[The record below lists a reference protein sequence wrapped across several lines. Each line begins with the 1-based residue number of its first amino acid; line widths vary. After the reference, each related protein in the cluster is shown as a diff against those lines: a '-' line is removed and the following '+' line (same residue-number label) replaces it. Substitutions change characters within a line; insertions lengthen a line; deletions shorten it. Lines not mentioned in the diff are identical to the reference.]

1 MLLNKSNLVP
11 PDKLGIWILGLSNPI
26 SLNITVGRSSLKI
39 FSRLANRFSIGSI
52 NPELFY
58 FLLFAIILCAVL
70 VCYFATKDLV
80 DEEKDQKSIV
90 IDELA
95 GVWIAFIPVS
105 GIVMMQDFLTYSILA
120 FLVFRVFDI
129 WKPYPIG
136 LIDKKIKNYLGVV
149 LDDLVAGLY
158 AAITIWLILILF

>member
-1 MLLNKSNLVP
+1 MDKFPNLLKPSHMFATLFGVGLLP
-11 PDKLGIWILGLSNPI
+11 FAPGTWGSLFGLILFFYV
-26 SLNITVGRSSLKI
+26 NIYL
-39 FSRLANRFSIGSI
+39 SI
-52 NPELFY
+52 NAQFFY
-58 FLLFAIILCAVL
+58 LLLLAIILFSIL
-70 VCYFATKDLV
+70 VCYFSTKELGDN
-80 DEEKDQKSIV
+80 EKDQKAIV

-105 GIVMMQDFLTYSILA
+105 GIVMMQEFLTYSVLA
-120 FLVFRVFDI
+120 FLLFRVFDI

-136 LIDKKIKNYLGVV
+136 RIDKEIKNYLGVV

>member
-1 MLLNKSNLVP
+1 MDKFPNLLKPSHIFATLFGVGLLP
-11 PDKLGIWILGLSNPI
+11 FAPGTWGSLFGLILFFYT
-26 SLNITVGRSSLKI
+26 NIYL
-39 FSRLANRFSIGSI
+39 SI
-52 NPELFY
+52 NVQFFY
-58 FLLFAIILCAVL
+58 LLLLAIILVAIL
-70 VCYFATKDLV
+70 VCYFATKELGDN
-80 DEEKDQKSIV
+80 EKDQKSIV

-120 FLVFRVFDI
+120 FLAFRVFDI

-136 LIDKKIKNYLGVV
+136 FIDKKIKNYIGIV

>member
-1 MLLNKSNLVP
+1 MNKFPNLLKPSHIFATLFGVGLLP
-11 PDKLGIWILGLSNPI
+11 IAPGTWGSLFGLILFFYT
-26 SLNITVGRSSLKI
+26 NIYL
-39 FSRLANRFSIGSI
+39 SI
-52 NPELFY
+52 NVEFFY
-58 FLLFAIILCAVL
+58 LLLIAIILSAIL
-70 VCYFATKDLV
+70 VCYFATKMLSDN
-80 DEEKDQKSIV
+80 EKDQKAIV

-105 GIVMMQDFLTYSILA
+105 GIVMMQEFLTYSVLA
-120 FLVFRVFDI
+120 FLLFRVFDI

>member
-1 MLLNKSNLVP
+1 MDKFPNLLKPSHIFATLFGVGLLP
-11 PDKLGIWILGLSNPI
+11 FAPGTWGSLFGLILFFYTNIYLSI
-26 SLNITVGRSSLKI
+26 D
-39 FSRLANRFSIGSI
+39 AQ
-52 NPELFY
+52 LFY
-58 FLLFAIILCAVL
+58 FLLLIIILLAIL
-70 VCYFATKDLV
+70 ICYFATKELG

-105 GIVMMQDFLTYSILA
+105 GIVMMQDFLTYSVLA
-120 FLVFRVFDI
+120 FLLFRVFDI

-136 LIDKKIKNYLGVV
+136 FIDKKIKNHIGIV

-158 AAITIWLILILF
+158 AAIIISSILILF

>member
-1 MLLNKSNLVP
+1 MDKFPNLLKPSHIFATLFGV
-11 PDKLGIWILGLSNPI
+11 GLLPFAPGTWG
-26 SLNITVGRSSLKI
+26 SLFGLIFFFYTNIYL
-39 FSRLANRFSIGSI
+39 SI
-52 NPELFY
+52 NAQLFY
-58 FLLFAIILCAVL
+58 ILLLAIILFAIL

-105 GIVMMQDFLTYSILA
+105 GIVMMQDFLTYSVFA
-120 FLVFRVFDI
+120 FLLFRVFDI

-136 LIDKKIKNYLGVV
+136 YIDKKIKNYLGVV

>member
-1 MLLNKSNLVP
+1 MDKFPNLLKPSHIFATLFGVGLLP
-11 PDKLGIWILGLSNPI
+11 FAPGTWGSLFGLILFFYT
-26 SLNITVGRSSLKI
+26 NIYL
-39 FSRLANRFSIGSI
+39 SI
-52 NPELFY
+52 NVQFFY
-58 FLLFAIILCAVL
+58 LLLLVKILFAIL
-70 VCYFATKDLV
+70 VCYFATKELSDN
-80 DEEKDQKSIV
+80 EKDQKSIV

-120 FLVFRVFDI
+120 FLAFRVFDI

-136 LIDKKIKNYLGVV
+136 YIDKKIKNYLGVV

>member
-1 MLLNKSNLVP
+1 MDKFPNLLKPSHIFATLFGVGLLP
-11 PDKLGIWILGLSNPI
+11 FAPGTWGSLFGLILFFYT
-26 SLNITVGRSSLKI
+26 NIYL
-39 FSRLANRFSIGSI
+39 SI
-52 NPELFY
+52 NVQFFY
-58 FLLFAIILCAVL
+58 LLLLAIILVAIL
-70 VCYFATKDLV
+70 VCYFATKELSDN
-80 DEEKDQKSIV
+80 EKDQKSIV

-120 FLVFRVFDI
+120 FLAFRVFDI
-129 WKPYPIG
+129 WKPYPISF
-136 LIDKKIKNYLGVV
+136 IDKKIKNYLGVV

>member
-1 MLLNKSNLVP
+1 MDRFPNLLKPSHIFATLFGVGLLP
-11 PDKLGIWILGLSNPI
+11 FAPGTWGSLFGLILFFYT
-26 SLNITVGRSSLKI
+26 NIYL
-39 FSRLANRFSIGSI
+39 SI
-52 NPELFY
+52 NVQFFY
-58 FLLFAIILCAVL
+58 LLLLVIILIAIL
-70 VCYFATKDLV
+70 VCYFATKELSDN
-80 DEEKDQKSIV
+80 EKDQKSIV

-105 GIVMMQDFLTYSILA
+105 GIIMMQEFLTYSIMA
-120 FLVFRVFDI
+120 FLLFRVFDI

-136 LIDKKIKNYLGVV
+136 YIDKKIKNYLGVV

>member
-1 MLLNKSNLVP
+1 MNKFPNLLKPSHIFATLFGVGLLP
-11 PDKLGIWILGLSNPI
+11 IAPGTWGSLFGLILFFYT
-26 SLNITVGRSSLKI
+26 NIYL
-39 FSRLANRFSIGSI
+39 SI
-52 NPELFY
+52 NAQFFY
-58 FLLFAIILCAVL
+58 LLLLVIILSAIMA
-70 VCYFATKDLV
+70 CYFATKMLGDN
-80 DEEKDQKSIV
+80 EKDQKAIV

-105 GIVMMQDFLTYSILA
+105 GIVMMQEFLTYSVLA
-120 FLVFRVFDI
+120 FLLFRIFDI

-136 LIDKKIKNYLGVV
+136 LIDEKIKNYLGVV

>member
-1 MLLNKSNLVP
+1 MDKFPNLLKPSHIFATLFGVGLLP
-11 PDKLGIWILGLSNPI
+11 LAPGTWGSLFGLILFFYT
-26 SLNITVGRSSLKI
+26 NIYL
-39 FSRLANRFSIGSI
+39 SI
-52 NPELFY
+52 NVQFFY
-58 FLLFAIILCAVL
+58 LLLLAIILVAIL
-70 VCYFATKDLV
+70 VCNFATKELSDN
-80 DEEKDQKSIV
+80 EKDQKSIV

-120 FLVFRVFDI
+120 FLAFRVFDI

>member
-1 MLLNKSNLVP
+1 MDKFPNLLKPSHIFATLFGVGLLP
-11 PDKLGIWILGLSNPI
+11 FAPGTWGSLFGLILFFYT
-26 SLNITVGRSSLKI
+26 NIYL
-39 FSRLANRFSIGSI
+39 SI
-52 NPELFY
+52 NVQFFY
-58 FLLFAIILCAVL
+58 LLLLAIILVAIL
-70 VCYFATKDLV
+70 VCYFATKELGDN
-80 DEEKDQKSIV
+80 EKDQKSIV

-120 FLVFRVFDI
+120 FLAFRVFDI

-136 LIDKKIKNYLGVV
+136 FIDKKIKNHIGIV

-158 AAITIWLILILF
+158 AAIIIWLILIVF

>member
-1 MLLNKSNLVP
+1 MDKFPNLLKPSHIFATLFGVGLLP
-11 PDKLGIWILGLSNPI
+11 FAPGTWGSLFGLILFFYT
-26 SLNITVGRSSLKI
+26 NIYL
-39 FSRLANRFSIGSI
+39 SI
-52 NPELFY
+52 NVQFFY
-58 FLLFAIILCAVL
+58 LLLLVIILIAIL
-70 VCYFATKDLV
+70 VCYFATKELSDN
-80 DEEKDQKSIV
+80 EKDQKSIV

-105 GIVMMQDFLTYSILA
+105 GIVMMQDFLTYSVLA
-120 FLVFRVFDI
+120 FLLFRVFDI

-136 LIDKKIKNYLGVV
+136 LIDEKIKNYLGVV

>member
-1 MLLNKSNLVP
+1 MDKFPNLLKPSHIFVTLFGVGLLP
-11 PDKLGIWILGLSNPI
+11 FAPGTWGSLFGLILFFYT
-26 SLNITVGRSSLKI
+26 NIYL
-39 FSRLANRFSIGSI
+39 SI
-52 NPELFY
+52 NVQFFY
-58 FLLFAIILCAVL
+58 LLLLLIILFAILT
-70 VCYFATKDLV
+70 CYFATKELGDN
-80 DEEKDQKSIV
+80 EKDQKSIV

-105 GIVMMQDFLTYSILA
+105 GIVMMQEFLTYSVLA
-120 FLVFRVFDI
+120 FLLFRVFDI

>member
-1 MLLNKSNLVP
+1 MDKFPNLLKPSHIFATLFGVGLLP
-11 PDKLGIWILGLSNPI
+11 FAPGTWGSLFGLILFFYTNIYLSI
-26 SLNITVGRSSLKI
+26 DSQ
-39 FSRLANRFSIGSI
+39 
-52 NPELFY
+52 LFY
-58 FLLFAIILCAVL
+58 FLLLVIILSAFF
-70 VCYFATKDLV
+70 VCYFATKELGD
-80 DEEKDQKSIV
+80 DEKDQKSIV

-120 FLVFRVFDI
+120 FLAFRVFDI

-136 LIDKKIKNYLGVV
+136 YIDKKIKNYLGVV

>member
-1 MLLNKSNLVP
+1 MDKFPNLLKPSHIFATLFGVGLLP
-11 PDKLGIWILGLSNPI
+11 FAPGTWGSLFGLILFFYT
-26 SLNITVGRSSLKI
+26 NIYL
-39 FSRLANRFSIGSI
+39 SI
-52 NPELFY
+52 NVQFFY
-58 FLLFAIILCAVL
+58 LLLLVIIIFAIL
-70 VCYFATKDLV
+70 VCYFATKELSDN
-80 DEEKDQKSIV
+80 EKDQKSIV

-105 GIVMMQDFLTYSILA
+105 GIVMMQDFLTYSVLA
-120 FLVFRVFDI
+120 FLLFRVFDI

-136 LIDKKIKNYLGVV
+136 FIDKKIKNHIGVV

>member
-1 MLLNKSNLVP
+1 MDKFPNLLKPSHIFATLFGVGLLP
-11 PDKLGIWILGLSNPI
+11 FAPGTWGSLFGLILFFYT
-26 SLNITVGRSSLKI
+26 NIYL
-39 FSRLANRFSIGSI
+39 SI
-52 NPELFY
+52 NMLFFY
-58 FLLFAIILCAVL
+58 FLLLAIILFAIL
-70 VCYFATKDLV
+70 VCYFATKELGDI
-80 DEEKDQKSIV
+80 EKDQKSIV

-105 GIVMMQDFLTYSILA
+105 GIVMMQDFLTYSVFA
-120 FLVFRVFDI
+120 FLLFRVFDI

-136 LIDKKIKNYLGVV
+136 YIDKKIKNYLGVV

>member
-1 MLLNKSNLVP
+1 MDKFPNLLKPSHIFATLFGVGLLP
-11 PDKLGIWILGLSNPI
+11 FAPGTWGSLFGLILFFYT
-26 SLNITVGRSSLKI
+26 NIYL
-39 FSRLANRFSIGSI
+39 SI
-52 NPELFY
+52 NVQFFY
-58 FLLFAIILCAVL
+58 LLLLTIILFAIL
-70 VCYFATKDLV
+70 VCYFATKELSDN
-80 DEEKDQKSIV
+80 EKDQKSIV

-120 FLVFRVFDI
+120 FLLFRVFDI

-136 LIDKKIKNYLGVV
+136 FIDKKIKNHIGIV

>member
-1 MLLNKSNLVP
+1 MDKFPNLLKPSHIFATLFGVGFLP
-11 PDKLGIWILGLSNPI
+11 FAPGTWGSLFGLILFFYT
-26 SLNITVGRSSLKI
+26 NIYL
-39 FSRLANRFSIGSI
+39 SI
-52 NPELFY
+52 NVEFFY
-58 FLLFAIILCAVL
+58 LLLLVIILSAIL
-70 VCYFATKDLV
+70 ACYFATKELSQNQ
-80 DEEKDQKSIV
+80 KDQKSIV

-120 FLVFRVFDI
+120 FLLFRLFDI

-136 LIDKKIKNYLGVV
+136 LIDKKIKNYLGIV

-158 AAITIWLILILF
+158 AAIIIWLILILF

>member
-1 MLLNKSNLVP
+1 MDKFPNLLKPSHIFATLFGVGLLP
-11 PDKLGIWILGLSNPI
+11 FAPGTWGSLFGLILFFYT
-26 SLNITVGRSSLKI
+26 NIYL
-39 FSRLANRFSIGSI
+39 SI
-52 NPELFY
+52 NVQFFY
-58 FLLFAIILCAVL
+58 LLLLAIILFAIL
-70 VCYFATKDLV
+70 VCYFATKELSDN
-80 DEEKDQKSIV
+80 EKDQKSIV

-120 FLVFRVFDI
+120 FLAFRVFDI

-136 LIDKKIKNYLGVV
+136 FIDKKIKNHIGIV

>member
-1 MLLNKSNLVP
+1 MDKFPNLLKPSHIFATLFGVGLLP
-11 PDKLGIWILGLSNPI
+11 FAPGTWGSLFGLILFFYT
-26 SLNITVGRSSLKI
+26 NIYL
-39 FSRLANRFSIGSI
+39 SI
-52 NPELFY
+52 NVQFFY
-58 FLLFAIILCAVL
+58 LLLLAIILVTIL
-70 VCYFATKDLV
+70 VCYFATKELGDN
-80 DEEKDQKSIV
+80 EKDQKSIV

-120 FLVFRVFDI
+120 FLAFRVFDI

-136 LIDKKIKNYLGVV
+136 FIDKKIKNHIGIV

-158 AAITIWLILILF
+158 AAIIIWLILILF

>member
-1 MLLNKSNLVP
+1 MDKFPNLLKPSHIFATLFGVGLLP
-11 PDKLGIWILGLSNPI
+11 FAPGTWGSLFGLILFFYT
-26 SLNITVGRSSLKI
+26 NIYL
-39 FSRLANRFSIGSI
+39 SI
-52 NPELFY
+52 NVQFFY
-58 FLLFAIILCAVL
+58 LLLLAIILVAIL
-70 VCYFATKDLV
+70 VCYFATKELSDN
-80 DEEKDQKSIV
+80 EKDQKSIV

-120 FLVFRVFDI
+120 FLAFRVFDI

-136 LIDKKIKNYLGVV
+136 FIDKKIKNHIGIV

-158 AAITIWLILILF
+158 AAIIIRLILILF

>member
-1 MLLNKSNLVP
+1 MDKFPNLLKPSHIFATLFGV
-11 PDKLGIWILGLSNPI
+11 GLLPFAPGTWG
-26 SLNITVGRSSLKI
+26 SLFGLIFFFYTNIYL
-39 FSRLANRFSIGSI
+39 SI
-52 NPELFY
+52 NAQLFY
-58 FLLFAIILCAVL
+58 ILLLAIILFAIL

-129 WKPYPIG
+129 WNPYPISYV
-136 LIDKKIKNYLGVV
+136 DKKIKNYMGIV

-158 AAITIWLILILF
+158 AALIVWLILILF

>member
-1 MLLNKSNLVP
+1 MDKFPNLLKPSHMFATLFGVGLLP
-11 PDKLGIWILGLSNPI
+11 FAPGTWGSLFGLILFFYT
-26 SLNITVGRSSLKI
+26 NIYL
-39 FSRLANRFSIGSI
+39 SI
-52 NPELFY
+52 NVQFFY
-58 FLLFAIILCAVL
+58 LLLLAIILVAIL
-70 VCYFATKDLV
+70 VCYFATKELSDN
-80 DEEKDQKSIV
+80 EKDQKSIV

-105 GIVMMQDFLTYSILA
+105 GIVMMQDFLTYSVLA

-136 LIDKKIKNYLGVV
+136 YIDKKIKNYLGVV

>member
-1 MLLNKSNLVP
+1 MDKFPNLLKPSHIFATLV
-11 PDKLGIWILGLSNPI
+11 GVGLLPFAPGTWG
-26 SLNITVGRSSLKI
+26 SLFGLIFFFYTNIYL
-39 FSRLANRFSIGSI
+39 SI
-52 NPELFY
+52 NAQLFY
-58 FLLFAIILCAVL
+58 ILLLAIILFAIL

-129 WKPYPIG
+129 WKPYPISYV
-136 LIDKKIKNYLGVV
+136 DKKIKNYMGIV

-158 AAITIWLILILF
+158 AALIVWLILILF